1 MRPPPSPSLALAVDA
16 DLLPPCSSIPSV
28 FETLGII
35 PGVIILIVLA
45 ILTTWSGEILGR
57 FKLRH
62 PEVYSLSDCG
72 RLMFG
77 RVGDEVFG
85 VAYFLR
91 ASLSL
96 FLPAGGPCGARGGRA
111 GSSSRARARL
121 CDEVLPS

>member
-1 MRPPPSPSLALAVDA
+1 VLAV
-16 DLLPPCSSIPSV
+16 
-28 FETLGII
+28 
-35 PGVIILIVLA
+35 
-45 ILTTWSGEILGR
+45 LTTWSGEILGR

-91 ASLSL
+91 ASPLALCSPSSRAARRSPSL
-96 FLPAGGPCGARGGRA
+96 ARGGPCAEAPPLQRR
-111 GSSSRARARL
+111 RL
-121 CDEVLPS
+121 RR